1 MRPFDFGRIAQ
12 YFTLDVISDL
22 AYSEAFGCLK
32 EDRDTYGYIEAVEQ
46 NMPFIMLV
54 STMPKLS
61 WVLRTGILK
70 AFMPSEKDD
79 LGFGRVLRYVM
90 MRAWLLGKTSSLNE
104 SGLTFGLQDLQG
116 KGRRAVWS

>member
-54 STMPKLS
+54 STMPKLG

-79 LGFGRVLRYVM
+79 LGFGRVLRYD
-90 MRAWLLGKTSSLNE
+90 
-104 SGLTFGLQDLQG
+104 DLA
-116 KGRRAVWS
+116 RPWCFSMHIWTAHS

>member
-46 NMPFIMLV
+46 NMPFI
-54 STMPKLS
+54 KLS